1 MNTIQLTGGPVMEHQ
16 SLLIMLTV
24 GIAIQPAI
32 ARAQGSGSPVDIW
45 PARDVTI
52 AANAKGPRIRI
63 GVWDSGVD
71 TMLFRSQLAR
81 DGQGRALVRGYD
93 AFKQRLDTPME
104 VLPPDLIARRDDLAA
119 ISMGLDDLDSRVDSP
134 AARAVAEKEKTLSRA
149 ERAAEA
155 DAVGHWDGYAH
166 GTPVADITVAGNA
179 QADIVIAR
187 MEWSHGTPPVPCWTR
202 ELAHRE
208 AASIRD
214 LLEFLVASGARVVNM
229 SWGRYERS
237 YRSNLAQCAPT
248 MPVEERNALA
258 RYSVDTVRAVLQAG
272 MKAAPNVLF
281 VGASGNE
288 GTSVSESNPA
298 TRFSASNFMLI
309 GAVDRA
315 GAKAKFSN
323 SGPEVTLYANGWR
336 VAGRSPGGMT
346 TFGTGTSMAA
356 PVVTNA
362 AAKMLAVNPKLTGAD
377 LRRILEQTADT
388 NAAGLRLLHTARA
401 VEAAR
406 AAGR

>member
-1 MNTIQLTGGPVMEHQ
+1 
-16 SLLIMLTV
+16 
-24 GIAIQPAI
+24 
-32 ARAQGSGSPVDIW
+32 
-45 PARDVTI
+45 
-52 AANAKGPRIRI
+52 
-63 GVWDSGVD
+63 
-71 TMLFRSQLAR
+71 
-81 DGQGRALVRGYD
+81 
-93 AFKQRLDTPME
+93 
-104 VLPPDLIARRDDLAA
+104 
-119 ISMGLDDLDSRVDSP
+119 
-134 AARAVAEKEKTLSRA
+134 
-149 ERAAEA
+149 
-155 DAVGHWDGYAH
+155 
-166 GTPVADITVAGNA
+166 
-179 QADIVIAR
+179 
-187 MEWSHGTPPVPCWTR
+187 
-202 ELAHRE
+202 
-208 AASIRD
+208 
-214 LLEFLVASGARVVNM
+214 
-229 SWGRYERS
+229 
-237 YRSNLAQCAPT
+237 
-248 MPVEERNALA
+248 
-258 RYSVDTVRAVLQAG
+258 VLQAG